1 MIWLAVL
8 LGWISVEPETIES
21 DVMRE
26 LVLAERRVVEE
37 GAYNAYGDGNT
48 VEVLQWA
55 RSALLTLGPDHEFV
69 WDVKC
74 PPTMRRRG
82 RRVVKGPEI
91 TTSVTARTRGPKAID
106 VAIERFDGLRDR
118 LKRLGETA
126 SILMWVGLDEE
137 LVIHPGDY
145 VICVLETTCER
156 TLRTQEIPDGTR

>member
-8 LGWISVEPETIES
+8 SGWISVEPETIEN

-26 LVLAERRVVEE
+26 LVLAERQMVEE
-37 GAYNAYGDGNT
+37 GAYNAYGDGHT

-55 RSALLTLGPDHEFV
+55 RSAHLLTLEPGHEFV
-69 WDVKC
+69 WDVRC
-74 PPTMRRRG
+74 PPAMRRRG

-91 TTSVTARTRGPKAID
+91 ITSVTARTRGPKAID

-118 LKRLGETA
+118 LKRLGETV

-156 TLRTQEIPDGTR
+156 ALRED